1 MSNASACHCCHKD
14 IISESDMA
22 GDHALC
28 CVKSGYVRRHYI
40 LCNQVRYLLTSATT
54 SEEYLDQLKTLR
66 VDLVAVN
73 FAEGASD
80 ALDISITHSLALAR
94 AVSRQKVLSMA

>member
-14 IISESDMA
+14 IISETDMA

-40 LCNQVRYLLTSATT
+40 LCNQVRYLLTSAAISTT
-54 SEEYLDQLKTLR
+54 SEEYLDQRKTLR
-66 VDLVAVN
+66 VDLVAVD
-73 FAEGASD
+73 FTEGA
-80 ALDISITHSLALAR
+80 
-94 AVSRQKVLSMA
+94 